1 MHWASNKWAQGGVLR
16 EKFSGRTFYGGF
28 VLKGSHV
35 VITLVYFSL
44 TGVTL
49 AETLLRHVLSF
60 SVVAVVKD
68 RAVDLHFPVLGGSQ
82 SLQERTLPTAAS
94 GLAAFKRPNSSKWS
108 LRASFE
114 ILLTW
119 KHKFRSKGPFCLKA
133 PQYFLLFPCNWFLGL
148 VCV

>member
-1 MHWASNKWAQGGVLR
+1 MLR

-114 ILLTW
+114 ILLT
-119 KHKFRSKGPFCLKA
+119 
-133 PQYFLLFPCNWFLGL
+133 
-148 VCV
+148 